1 MPQQLYAEIK
11 PNSKYAHQISWQ
23 LKQGEYPFPIQ
34 IVSDVCGYVVAGG
47 IGGRYR
53 LIDVDIYVIEGEH
66 RILIN

>member
-11 PNSKYAHQISWQ
+11 PNSKYAHQVSWQ
-23 LKQGEYPFPIQ
+23 RNQGEYPFPIQ
-34 IVSDVCGYVVAGG
+34 IVSDFGGYVVEGG